1 MIYTPDGFLLT
12 NAHVVGPAEH
22 GTALFSDGTS
32 APFRVVGADPLSD
45 LAVVRADGPQ
55 LHPAVLGE
63 ADDLVVGQ
71 LVVAVGSPLGLT
83 GSVTAGVVSALGRS
97 LPTSAGARAS
107 LVEDVI
113 QTDAALNPGNSG
125 GALADAPGADRRH
138 QHRGGRASGSGLAV
152 PINATTRKIIG
163 ALMRDGKSGA
173 PTWASSACRPRCR
186 SSCARVRPGQRPAG
200 SRGGAERACRAGGL
214 RPGDLLITAGGN
226 PVTRAQDLQ
235 KLMFSEAIGRPAG
248 HHGDAQR
255 RAGGRD
261 RRAVRAR
268 RCLSPSCC
276 APGSATASRVAS
288 PQGTSRGTAAMPP
301 AVPATAVQL
310 QSLVTSDE
318 TVQLSLETV
327 EVPEPGPTEVLV
339 RVEATPI
346 NPSDLGLLLAGADV
360 AAAVVSGPPDRP
372 VVTAPLPAAAMRAMA
387 GRIGI
392 PMPVGNEGAGMV
404 VAAGSSPAAQA
415 LLGKTVA
422 AAGGAMYAQYRCV
435 DVTLCLELPDG
446 TRAVDGASSFVNP
459 MTALGMVETMRLE
472 NHGALV
478 HTAAASNLGQ
488 MLVRAVRR
496 GECPARQYRAQ
507 A

>member
-1 MIYTPDGFLLT
+1 
-12 NAHVVGPAEH
+12 
-22 GTALFSDGTS
+22 
-32 APFRVVGADPLSD
+32 
-45 LAVVRADGPQ
+45 
-55 LHPAVLGE
+55 
-63 ADDLVVGQ
+63 
-71 LVVAVGSPLGLT
+71 
-83 GSVTAGVVSALGRS
+83 
-97 LPTSAGARAS
+97 
-107 LVEDVI
+107 
-113 QTDAALNPGNSG
+113 
-125 GALADAPGADRRH
+125 
-138 QHRGGRASGSGLAV
+138 
-152 PINATTRKIIG
+152 
-163 ALMRDGKSGA
+163 
-173 PTWASSACRPRCR
+173 
-186 SSCARVRPGQRPAG
+186 
-200 SRGGAERACRAGGL
+200 
-214 RPGDLLITAGGN
+214 
-226 PVTRAQDLQ
+226 
-235 KLMFSEAIGRPAG
+235 
-248 HHGDAQR
+248 
-255 RAGGRD
+255 
-261 RRAVRAR
+261 
-268 RCLSPSCC
+268 
-276 APGSATASRVAS
+276 
-288 PQGTSRGTAAMPP
+288 MPP

-488 MLVRAVRR
+488 MLVRVCAEENVPLVNIVRR
-496 GECPARQYRAQ
+496 PEQVDLLRSLGAAYVVNSAAPGFMADLTVALKETSATLAFDATGGGRLASQILSCMEAAASAAAGSYSRYGSSVHKQVYIYGGLDRGPTELTRNFGMAWGIGGWLLTPFLLRIGLDGVVRLRNRVAAGLTTTFASGYTDQVSLPGALALDAIAAYSRQATGQKYLIIPQR
-507 A
+507 